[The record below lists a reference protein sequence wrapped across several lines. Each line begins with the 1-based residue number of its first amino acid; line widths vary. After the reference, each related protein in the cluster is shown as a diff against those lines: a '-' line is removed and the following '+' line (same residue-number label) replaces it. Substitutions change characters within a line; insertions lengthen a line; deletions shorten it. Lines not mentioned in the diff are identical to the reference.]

1 MPLYEFAGE
10 RPRIGEETFVHPRA
24 VLIGNVTV
32 GRECFIGPGA
42 VIRADFGPITVGSGS
57 SVQDNA
63 VLHVTPGDEVR
74 IHDRVIVGHG
84 AILHD
89 VKLHEGCTIGMGAIL
104 LQRAVCEE
112 FSLVAAGSLVPQ
124 GMTIPARMM
133 AAGSPA
139 RIVKEV
145 PADLAAFIVM
155 GVDEYRN
162 LTRRYLETF
171 REVAPEPEIS
181 GRG

>member
-1 MPLYEFAGE
+1 MPLYEFDGKK
-10 RPRIGEETFVHPRA
+10 PLIGEETFVHPRA

-42 VIRADFGPITVGSGS
+42 VLRADFGPIAVGSGS
-57 SVQDNA
+57 SIQDNA
-63 VLHVTPGDEVR
+63 VLHVTPGDEVT
-74 IHDRVIVGHG
+74 IHDRVIIGHG

-89 VKLHEGCTIGMGAIL
+89 VKLHEGCTVGMGAIL
-104 LQRAVCEE
+104 LQRAVCGE

-139 RIVKEV
+139 RIIKEV
-145 PADLAAFIVM
+145 PADLAAYIVM

-171 REVAPEPEIS
+171 REAAS
-181 GRG
+181 